1 MAFTELIYTVYDTII
16 LLVRQGICDSV
27 VFFSMI
33 VAIHYIRCHKED
45 YHET

>member
-1 MAFTELIYTVYDTII
+1 MVFTELIYTVYDTII

-33 VAIHYIRCHKED
+33 VDSSNSLHSLPQGGLP
-45 YHET
+45 